1 MALGSNTLDSE
12 YERWRCRWCF
22 GCKYF
27 EICGYNGSCS
37 YYLATGNRR
46 GSPFGSGPC
55 PKKVLR
61 KRWKPPKGY
70 DAFCR
75 SNPPKGYPQ
84 RLLRTTL
91 EAPEDDGLAAVKSA
105 QKEKARRIGWDAK
118 YAEWLFLHG
127 WKKSDISIVIGVK
140 IDTLYNYA
148 AKHNWGVQDV
158 DKIPKKKKTVSEIR
172 LAAERKW
179 RPEIVRGPEDEP
191 PTDYTATNQSNAGRV
206 QWDTLRAYELWLD
219 GWLFQD
225 IAKVLGC
232 ENWKQIQNYA
242 AKHGWSSA
250 MSIRGGN
257 GKFRTPEEI
266 EAEKHR
272 SMTAER
278 RS

>member
-1 MALGSNTLDSE
+1 MALGNSTLDSG

-22 GCKYF
+22 GCKFF
-27 EICGYNGSCS
+27 EICGSYGSCS
-37 YYLATGNRR
+37 YYLETGRRR
-46 GSPFGSGPC
+46 GTPFGSGPC
-55 PKKVLR
+55 PKKILR
-61 KRWKPPKGY
+61 KNWKPPKGY

-75 SNPPKGYPQ
+75 SKPPKGYPQ

-127 WKKSDISIVIGVK
+127 WKKSDISIVIGVY

-191 PTDYTATNQSNAGRV
+191 PTDYAATNQSNAGRV

-219 GWLFQD
+219 GWRFQD

-232 ENWKQIQNYA
+232 ENWKQIQSYA
-242 AKHGWSSA
+242 VKHGWSSA

-266 EAEKHR
+266 EAEKRR
-272 SMTAER
+272 SGTAER

>member
-1 MALGSNTLDSE
+1 MAIGNSTLDSG

-22 GCKYF
+22 GCKFF
-27 EICGYNGSCS
+27 EICGSYGSCS
-37 YYLATGNRR
+37 YYLETGRRR

-55 PKKVLR
+55 PKKILR
-61 KRWKPPKGY
+61 KNWKPPNGY

-75 SNPPKGYPQ
+75 SKPPMGYPQ

-127 WKKSDISIVIGVK
+127 WKKSDISIVIGVY

-191 PTDYTATNQSNAGRV
+191 PTDYAATNQSNAGRV

-219 GWLFQD
+219 GWRFQD

-232 ENWKQIQNYA
+232 ENWKQIQSYA
-242 AKHGWSSA
+242 VKHGWSSA

-257 GKFRTPEEI
+257 GRYRTPEEI
-266 EAEKHR
+266 EAEKQR
-272 SMTAER
+272 SRAAEG

>member
-1 MALGSNTLDSE
+1 MALGNSTLDSE
-12 YERWRCRWCF
+12 CERWRCRWCF

-27 EICGYNGSCS
+27 EICGNYGSCS
-37 YYLATGNRR
+37 YYLETGKRR

-75 SNPPKGYPQ
+75 SKPPKGYPQ
-84 RLLRTTL
+84 RLLRTTM
-91 EAPEDDGLAAVKSA
+91 EAPEDGLAAVKSA

-191 PTDYTATNQSNAGRV
+191 PTDYAATNQSNAGRV

-232 ENWKQIQNYA
+232 ENWKHIRSYA
-242 AKHGWSSA
+242 MNHGWSSA

-257 GKFRTPEEI
+257 GRYRTPEEI
-266 EAEKHR
+266 EAEKQR
-272 SMTAER
+272 SRTAEG